1 MVIAMLIIV
10 VMCCMSWPR
19 SAALSFCCVFSVFA
33 MGRKRTLSTT
43 ATAVAGGGL
52 QRGSNIVAAV
62 AANPVAAVAVK
73 RRRINDLDDLA
84 DVVVEQTL
92 LLDWMGRHK
101 YLASYSRNQT
111 MFSKLQARLS
121 PDEWLHGQKTGRKV
135 SAESIIPL
143 HEYSAGRPE
152 PQLRIF
158 SQLSI
163 FESFEKAAVAA
174 RKKAVAAK
182 SKAMA
187 NKRGWRLASPPDSRS
202 CGPQ

>member
-19 SAALSFCCVFSVFA
+19 SAALSFFVCFVFA

-52 QRGSNIVAAV
+52 QRGSNTVAAV

-111 MFSKLQARLS
+111 MFSKLQERLS
-121 PDEWLHGQKTGRKV
+121 PDEWLHGQKTGTKV

-143 HEYSAGRPE
+143 HEYPAGRPE
-152 PQLRIF
+152 PQLRMCF
-158 SQLSI
+158 
-163 FESFEKAAVAA
+163 AAFD
-174 RKKAVAAK
+174 
-182 SKAMA
+182 
-187 NKRGWRLASPPDSRS
+187 L
-202 CGPQ
+202 